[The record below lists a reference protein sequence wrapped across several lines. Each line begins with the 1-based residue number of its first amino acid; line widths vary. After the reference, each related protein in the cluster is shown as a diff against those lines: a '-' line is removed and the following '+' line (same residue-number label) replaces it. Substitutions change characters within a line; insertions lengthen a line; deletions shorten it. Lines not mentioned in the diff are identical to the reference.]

1 MQSISSVNRSG
12 TFFSINRGRAWDG
25 PALLYIH
32 RYYKR
37 TGEMRKTVYWI
48 EGDGIGPEIWQ
59 AARPVIE
66 GAISAAGAD
75 LSLDWVELLA
85 GDKAM
90 KESGQPLPEAT
101 LQALRHAELAMKGPL
116 GTPVGTGMR
125 SLNVALRQTLDLY
138 ACIRPVRHFEGLETP
153 VKHPER
159 VNMVI
164 FRENTEDVYAG
175 VEFAANTPE
184 ARKLIAFLRDE
195 LGVTKVGDEA
205 AVGIKPMT
213 EAGSKRLVRRALRF
227 ALEQKQESLTLVHK
241 GNIMKFTEG
250 AFRQWGYDVAAQEFG
265 DCTCT
270 EKEPVAGRLVVKDRI
285 ADAMFQEALL
295 RPEQYQVLAT
305 PNLNGDYISDALA
318 AQVGGL
324 GLAPGVNMSDTLA
337 FYEATHGTAPT
348 IAGKDKANPGSVIL
362 CGALMLEHLGQHD
375 AAERIRKA
383 VAKAIAGKAVTEDLA
398 AQVTGS
404 RVVGCREFGDIIGAN
419 L

>member
-1 MQSISSVNRSG
+1 
-12 TFFSINRGRAWDG
+12 
-25 PALLYIH
+25 
-32 RYYKR
+32 
-37 TGEMRKTVYWI
+37 MRKTVYWI

-59 AARPVIE
+59 AARPIIE
-66 GAISAAGAD
+66 GAIRAAGAD
-75 LSLDWVELLA
+75 LTLDWVELLA
-85 GDKAM
+85 GDKAV
-90 KESGQPLPEAT
+90 KETGHPLPDAT
-101 LQALRHAELAMKGPL
+101 LETLRHAELAMKGPL

-184 ARKLIAFLRDE
+184 ARKLVAFLRDE
-195 LGVTKVGDEA
+195 LGVTKVNDNA

-227 ALEQKQESLTLVHK
+227 ALDQKQESLTLVHK

-265 DCTCT
+265 DLTCT

-375 AAERIRKA
+375 AANRIREA
-383 VAKAIAGKAVTEDLA
+383 VGRAITGKSVTEDLA

-404 RVVGCREFGDIIGAN
+404 RVVGCKEFGDIIGAY

>member
-1 MQSISSVNRSG
+1 
-12 TFFSINRGRAWDG
+12 
-25 PALLYIH
+25 
-32 RYYKR
+32 
-37 TGEMRKTVYWI
+37 MRKTIYWI
-48 EGDGIGPEIWQ
+48 EGDGIGREIWQ
-59 AARPVIE
+59 AARPI
-66 GAISAAGAD
+66 IDAALAKESD
-75 LSLDWVELLA
+75 LKLDWQELLA
-85 GDKAM
+85 GEKAVA
-90 KESGQPLPEAT
+90 ETGSPLPEAT
-101 LQALRHAELAMKGPL
+101 MQALRTAEVAMKGPL

-125 SLNVALRQTLDLY
+125 SLNVALRQSLDLY
-138 ACIRPVRHFEGLETP
+138 ACIRPVRHFDGLETP

-159 VNMVI
+159 VDMVI

-175 VEFAANTPE
+175 VEFAAKTPE
-184 ARKLIAFLRDE
+184 ARKLVAFLREE

-227 ALEQKQESLTLVHK
+227 ALDNGKQSLTLVHK

-250 AFRQWGYDVAAQEFG
+250 GFRQWGYDLAAEEFA
-265 DCTCT
+265 DVTCT
-270 EKEPVAGRLVVKDRI
+270 EKDPVAGRLVIKDRI

-295 RPEQYQVLAT
+295 RPEQYQILAT

-348 IAGKDKANPGSVIL
+348 IAGQDKANPSSVIL
-362 CGALMLEHLGQHD
+362 CGAMMLEHIGVPK
-375 AAERIRKA
+375 AAERIRTA
-383 VAKAIAGKAVTEDLA
+383 LSKAIAARAVTVDLA
-398 AQVTGS
+398 DQVTGA
-404 RVVGCREFGDIIGAN
+404 RVVGCRQFGEIIGEN